1 MHIIFLKFG
10 QNRAQAG
17 QWMAR
22 HGQWIQQ
29 GIDDG
34 VFLLAGSLENAQ
46 GGAIL
51 AVSVDKETLLAR
63 VQQDPFVIHGVVV
76 AEVHTVSTS
85 RTAPGMAELL
95 GRAHSPST
103 AA

>member
-1 MHIIFLKFG
+1 M
-10 QNRAQAG
+10 AG
-17 QWMAR
+17 

-34 VFLLAGSLENAQ
+34 VFLVAGSLEHSQ

-51 AVSVDKETLLAR
+51 AASVDKAALLAR

-76 AEVHTVSTS
+76 PEVQAVAPS
-85 RTAPGMAELL
+85 RMAPGMAELL
-95 GRAHSPST
+95 ERAHSPT
-103 AA
+103 PAE

>member
-1 MHIIFLKFG
+1 MYIIFLKFG

-17 QWMAR
+17 QWMAG

-34 VFLLAGSLENAQ
+34 VFLVAGSLDDAQ

-51 AVSVDKETLLAR
+51 AVSVDKGALMAR
-63 VQQDPFVIHGVVV
+63 VQQDPFVVHSVVV
-76 AEVHTVSTS
+76 AEVQAIAPS
-85 RTAPGMAELL
+85 RMAPGMAELL
-95 GRAHSPST
+95 EHATST
-103 AA
+103 SAAK